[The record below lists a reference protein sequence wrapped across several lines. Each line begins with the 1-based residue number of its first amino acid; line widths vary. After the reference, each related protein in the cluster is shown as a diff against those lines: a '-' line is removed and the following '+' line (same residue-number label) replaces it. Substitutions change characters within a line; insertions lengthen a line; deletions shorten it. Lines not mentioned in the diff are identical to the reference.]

1 MPCPGARP
9 NRRERTLASGR
20 ERPGIPWAGQP
31 CRCLAAPAGAAA
43 TDSPGWRRRDR
54 EPSASES
61 HRVLPGCRLA
71 PRFPASPAP
80 NAARRRRWQSAALM
94 TALRHVAVAA
104 RSTTHECT
112 TAFEAPSAVAMASV
126 MMATMVAV
134 MMMSVTV
141 AASMAPRG
149 GMMMVMSVMSTA
161 APEARSGNIWVGGR
175 TVGRIGGCR
184 PMIPMVGPV
193 GGERGAC
200 REPGQQTQCDGGGDP
215 AHDGILFIIL
225 QVPYARPLCRA
236 RGGPAASLRLVGA
249 PGLISASSRSAP
261 PGRAQG
267 VSGPWR

>member
-1 MPCPGARP
+1 MPCPGAQP
-9 NRRERTLASGR
+9 NRRERILASGR

-141 AASMAPRG
+141 DDVRDRG
-149 GMMMVMSVMSTA
+149 CLDGA
-161 APEARSGNIWVGGR
+161 KGRHDDGDVGDVHR
-175 TVGRIGGCR
+175 R
-184 PMIPMVGPV
+184 
-193 GGERGAC
+193 
-200 REPGQQTQCDGGGDP
+200 
-215 AHDGILFIIL
+215 
-225 QVPYARPLCRA
+225 
-236 RGGPAASLRLVGA
+236 
-249 PGLISASSRSAP
+249 SRSAERQHMGRRTDGRPNRRVP
-261 PGRAQG
+261 PHDNHGRARRRG
-267 VSGPWR
+267 AGRMPGARPADPVRRRR